1 MRDRNTDKA
10 TQMRDANGN
19 VAGTLGAIA
28 DFPVVVGG
36 IKFFL
41 TIHVVPN
48 APFQCILGTPFC
60 AISSLEMMWR
70 PSAEMAVKLTDPNH
84 EKKTVLVPATV
95 RGSRR
100 RVLTRAPDF

>member
-1 MRDRNTDKA
+1 MCIPA
-10 TQMRDANGN
+10 VPESHPWAPAAGN
-19 VAGTLGAIA
+19 AA
-28 DFPVVVGG
+28 DHHRG
-36 IKFFL
+36 IQAP
-41 TIHVVPN
+41 VVPN

-84 EKKTVLVPATV
+84 ENKTVLVPATV

-100 RVLTRAPDF
+100 RVLSRAPDF